1 MKTILKVAIHPKD
14 VNPVFGVGVTHVS
27 IEDEAAGGFILLAQ
41 HNERPEGVLAFDI
54 EELEEIWLVA
64 KEMMEAYEKAAG
76 E

>member
-1 MKTILKVAIHPKD
+1 MKTIIKVAIHPKD
-14 VNPVFGVGVTHVS
+14 ANPVFGVGVTHVS
-27 IEDEAAGGFILLAQ
+27 IEDEASGGFILLAQ

-64 KEMMEAYEKAAG
+64 KEMMDAYDKAAG

>member
-14 VNPVFGVGVTHVS
+14 ANPVFGVGVTHVS
-27 IEDEAAGGFILLAQ
+27 IEDEAAGGFILLTQ